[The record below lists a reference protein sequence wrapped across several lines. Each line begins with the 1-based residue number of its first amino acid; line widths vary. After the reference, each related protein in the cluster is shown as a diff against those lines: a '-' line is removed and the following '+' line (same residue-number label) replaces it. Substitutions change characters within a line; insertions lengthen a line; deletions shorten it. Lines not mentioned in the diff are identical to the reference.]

1 MNTLKGKT
9 IHFDDRYLHVELEE
23 GRIISTPMTWY
34 KELQQASLN
43 QLSNYQL
50 ICHDTGI
57 EWPELDYHLSIE
69 SMMVAS
75 SLKKAA

>member
-9 IHFDDRYLHVELEE
+9 IHFDDRSLHVELEN

-34 KELQQASLN
+34 QELQQASLN
-43 QLSNYQL
+43 QLSNYQF
-50 ICHDTGI
+50 ICHGTRI
-57 EWPELDYHLSIE
+57 EWVELDYHLSIE